1 MSTQKIEKLWGLAF
15 QQEPAESII
24 KFTAG
29 RDVFGIKAA
38 DYKLLPYDFWGNKAH
53 CVMLSK
59 QEIIGIKDAQ
69 VILQG
74 LAQIEKLSK
83 EGKFSLDPAKE
94 DVHTNIESWL
104 IEKYGI
110 ESAGKL
116 HTARSRNDQVVLDL
130 RLYLRDQNLKLVLQ
144 NIKLVEGLI
153 TQAQKFK
160 DCLVPG
166 FTHHQHAMVT
176 TFGHILLAFA
186 TMLARDNQRLL
197 HWFNL
202 HNFNPL
208 GSVVGYGT
216 SFPIDQKFTSQLLGF
231 DRVEINS
238 LDVIT
243 NRWEAEADLA
253 FAISVLMNH
262 LSILAET
269 LILFSMPEFKMLK
282 LADQFST
289 GSSIMPQKKNPD
301 PLEVIK
307 GKAGLA
313 AGLVQGLLSI
323 GKGSFIGYN
332 RDSQWTK
339 YLIFDLLDECLPAP
353 GVMKEVIENL
363 KVNKEQMRKWCQVGF
378 IGATTLLE
386 QLVLNFKIPFRKAK
400 MVMEKAVKY
409 SEGEEKVTSAAL
421 KKSLEEEEMAINLAQ
436 KQVDQWQEPD
446 EIVKLNKSLGGP
458 GPKLLHKNSN
468 DLLLQIKKQQKWVEG
483 KVTQKKKSIEFLNQQ
498 INEIMEA

>member
-313 AGLVQGLLSI
+313 AGLCKAYLALVRVVSLVITEIHNGPNILFLTCLMNVCRRQG
-323 GKGSFIGYN
+323 
-332 RDSQWTK
+332 
-339 YLIFDLLDECLPAP
+339 
-353 GVMKEVIENL
+353 
-363 KVNKEQMRKWCQVGF
+363 
-378 IGATTLLE
+378 
-386 QLVLNFKIPFRKAK
+386 
-400 MVMEKAVKY
+400 
-409 SEGEEKVTSAAL
+409 
-421 KKSLEEEEMAINLAQ
+421 
-436 KQVDQWQEPD
+436 
-446 EIVKLNKSLGGP
+446 
-458 GPKLLHKNSN
+458 
-468 DLLLQIKKQQKWVEG
+468 
-483 KVTQKKKSIEFLNQQ
+483 
-498 INEIMEA
+498 